1 MYSSSTGKINQWY
14 YKSKQVTVVSD
25 RIRAW
30 ERFQEVSNVPFV
42 QKVNKYAR
50 VFSLWKFSEL
60 YIYPCVLR
68 IFQRQF
74 QKIKIKKNLGFNR
87 QKHKEKQILKH
98 KMFKFTNV
106 QTQVVI
112 LFPFLIF

>member
-1 MYSSSTGKINQWY
+1 MVQASRMEPGGHCGCSFSHIPE
-14 YKSKQVTVVSD
+14 SL
-25 RIRAW
+25 RIW
-30 ERFQEVSNVPFV
+30 I
-42 QKVNKYAR
+42 
-50 VFSLWKFSEL
+50 FSEL
-60 YIYPCVLR
+60 YIYPCVLC
-68 IFQRQF
+68 IFQWKF

-87 QKHKEKQILKH
+87 QEHKEKQILKH